1 MENQELQTTRN
12 QSIVTIGD
20 WIITMIL
27 MCIPFVNF
35 IMLLVWAFSAG
46 TPVSKANWA
55 KATLIFMLI
64 GFVLV
69 ILFWGSHRRTTLKQY
84 VDTRK
89 LQIMILRSSVLISLF
104 EPISYNYRIS
114 FFPRLPVDF
123 HEIGMSPSVGLPLFL
138 IQGGFQAVQHHT
150 VIRRGKIK
158 IHIIVALTHA
168 RVPVMV

>member
-27 MCIPFVNF
+27 MC

-69 ILFWGSHRRTTLKQY
+69 ILFWGA
-84 VDTRK
+84 
-89 LQIMILRSSVLISLF
+89 
-104 EPISYNYRIS
+104 
-114 FFPRLPVDF
+114 
-123 HEIGMSPSVGLPLFL
+123 IGGLLL
-138 IQGGFQAVQHHT
+138 SN
-150 VIRRGKIK
+150 
-158 IHIIVALTHA
+158 
-168 RVPVMV
+168 M

>member
-35 IMLLVWAFSAG
+35 IMLFSAG

-69 ILFWGSHRRTTLKQY
+69 ILFWGA
-84 VDTRK
+84 
-89 LQIMILRSSVLISLF
+89 
-104 EPISYNYRIS
+104 
-114 FFPRLPVDF
+114 
-123 HEIGMSPSVGLPLFL
+123 IGGLLL
-138 IQGGFQAVQHHT
+138 SN
-150 VIRRGKIK
+150 
-158 IHIIVALTHA
+158 
-168 RVPVMV
+168 M

>member
-64 GFVLV
+64 GFVFFIIFFV
-69 ILFWGSHRRTTLKQY
+69 GIVGIVY
-84 VDTRK
+84 VQST
-89 LQIMILRSSVLISLF
+89 
-104 EPISYNYRIS
+104 
-114 FFPRLPVDF
+114 
-123 HEIGMSPSVGLPLFL
+123 
-138 IQGGFQAVQHHT
+138 
-150 VIRRGKIK
+150 
-158 IHIIVALTHA
+158 
-168 RVPVMV
+168 

>member
-69 ILFWGSHRRTTLKQY
+69 IL
-84 VDTRK
+84 
-89 LQIMILRSSVLISLF
+89 MILRSPVLISLF

-114 FFPRLPVDF
+114 FLPLLPVDF
-123 HEIGMSPSVGLPLFL
+123 HEIGVSPSVGLPLFL

-168 RVPVMV
+168 RIPVMV

>member
-1 MENQELQTTRN
+1 MKNLTWQNPEQLFVAQELINKVKSKCCGIKDYLKVCLQHINIYNYLKKKLMENQELQTTRN

-69 ILFWGSHRRTTLKQY
+69 ILFWGA
-84 VDTRK
+84 
-89 LQIMILRSSVLISLF
+89 
-104 EPISYNYRIS
+104 
-114 FFPRLPVDF
+114 
-123 HEIGMSPSVGLPLFL
+123 IGGLLL
-138 IQGGFQAVQHHT
+138 SN
-150 VIRRGKIK
+150 
-158 IHIIVALTHA
+158 
-168 RVPVMV
+168 M

>member
-12 QSIVTIGD
+12 QSIV
-20 WIITMIL
+20 TMIL

-69 ILFWGSHRRTTLKQY
+69 ILFWGA
-84 VDTRK
+84 
-89 LQIMILRSSVLISLF
+89 
-104 EPISYNYRIS
+104 
-114 FFPRLPVDF
+114 
-123 HEIGMSPSVGLPLFL
+123 IGGLLL
-138 IQGGFQAVQHHT
+138 SN
-150 VIRRGKIK
+150 
-158 IHIIVALTHA
+158 
-168 RVPVMV
+168 M

>member
-27 MCIPFVNF
+27 MCIPFVT
-35 IMLLVWAFSAG
+35 FSAG

-69 ILFWGSHRRTTLKQY
+69 ILFWGA
-84 VDTRK
+84 
-89 LQIMILRSSVLISLF
+89 
-104 EPISYNYRIS
+104 
-114 FFPRLPVDF
+114 
-123 HEIGMSPSVGLPLFL
+123 IGGLLL
-138 IQGGFQAVQHHT
+138 SN
-150 VIRRGKIK
+150 
-158 IHIIVALTHA
+158 
-168 RVPVMV
+168 M